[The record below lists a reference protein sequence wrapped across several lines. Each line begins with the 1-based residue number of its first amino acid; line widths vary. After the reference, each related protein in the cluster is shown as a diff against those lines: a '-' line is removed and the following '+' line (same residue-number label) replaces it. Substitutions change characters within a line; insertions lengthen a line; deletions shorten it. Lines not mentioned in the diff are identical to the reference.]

1 MAKYKV
7 SVESSKSVE
16 EAFAYM
22 ADLRNFA
29 NWDPGVLTV
38 TQVAGDGAGPESS
51 FDVAVKSVGGGT
63 VLRYETVEYDEPGN
77 LLVEARN
84 SKFTSIDR
92 ITVVAKGEG
101 SIVTYSAELLL
112 NGCLSPLNPL
122 LGLVFN
128 RIGDRAAAGLRRVLA

>member
-1 MAKYKV
+1 MAKYTV

-63 VLRYETVEYDEPGN
+63 VLGYETLEYDEPGN

-92 ITVVAKGEG
+92 ITVVAKDEG
-101 SIVTYSAELLL
+101 SIVTYAAELLL

>member
-1 MAKYKV
+1 MAKYTV

-38 TQVAGDGAGPESS
+38 TQVAGDGAGLGSS

-63 VLRYETVEYDEPGN
+63 VLRYETLEYDEPAN

-92 ITVVAKGEG
+92 ITVVAKDEG
-101 SIVTYSAELLL
+101 SIITYAAELLL

>member
-101 SIVTYSAELLL
+101 SMVTYSAELLL

-128 RIGDRAAAGLRRVLA
+128 RIGDRAAVGLRRVLA

>member
-1 MAKYKV
+1 MAKYTV

-63 VLRYETVEYDEPGN
+63 VLRYETLEYDEPGN

-92 ITVVAKGEG
+92 ITVVAKDEG
-101 SIVTYSAELLL
+101 SIVTYAAELLL
-112 NGCLSPLNPL
+112 NGCLSLLNPL

>member
-1 MAKYKV
+1 M
-7 SVESSKSVE
+7 S
-16 EAFAYM
+16 
-22 ADLRNFA
+22 DLRNFA
-29 NWDPGVLTV
+29 SWDPGVLTV
-38 TQVAGDGAGPESS
+38 TQVAGDGGGPESS

-128 RIGDRAAAGLRRVLA
+128 RIGDRAAVGLRRVLA

>member
-1 MAKYKV
+1 MAKYTV

-38 TQVAGDGAGPESS
+38 TQVAGDGAGLGSS

-92 ITVVAKGEG
+92 ITVVAKDKG
-101 SIVTYSAELLL
+101 SIVTYAAELLL

>member
-29 NWDPGVLTV
+29 SWDPGVLAV
-38 TQVAGDGAGPESS
+38 TQVTGDGAGPDSS

-63 VLRYETVEYDEPGN
+63 VLRYETAEYDQPGN

-84 SKFTSIDR
+84 SRFTSIDR
-92 ITVVAKGEG
+92 ITVVAKNEG
-101 SIVTYSAELLL
+101 SVVTYSAELLL

-128 RIGDRAAAGLRRVLA
+128 RIGDRAAVGLRRVLA

>member
-1 MAKYKV
+1 MAKYTL
-7 SVESSKSVE
+7 SVERSKSVE

-29 NWDPGVLTV
+29 KWDPGVLTV
-38 TQVAGDGAGPESS
+38 TQVAGDGAGLGSS

-63 VLRYETVEYDEPGN
+63 VLRYETLEYDEPGN

-92 ITVVAKGEG
+92 ITVVAKDEG
-101 SIVTYSAELLL
+101 SIITYAAELLL

>member
-1 MAKYKV
+1 MAKYTV

-38 TQVAGDGAGPESS
+38 TQVAGDGAGMGSS

-63 VLRYETVEYDEPGN
+63 VLRYETLEYDEPGN

-92 ITVVAKGEG
+92 ITVVAKDEG
-101 SIVTYSAELLL
+101 SIVTYAAELLL

>member
-1 MAKYKV
+1 MAKYTV

-38 TQVAGDGAGPESS
+38 TQVAGDGGGPESS

>member
-1 MAKYKV
+1 MAKYTV

-38 TQVAGDGAGPESS
+38 TQVAGDGAGLGSS
-51 FDVAVKSVGGGT
+51 FDVEVKSVGGGT
-63 VLRYETVEYDEPGN
+63 VLRYETLEYDEPGN

-92 ITVVAKGEG
+92 ITVVAKDEG
-101 SIVTYSAELLL
+101 SIVTYAAELLL

>member
-1 MAKYKV
+1 MAKYTV

-38 TQVAGDGAGPESS
+38 TQVAGDGAGLRSS

-63 VLRYETVEYDEPGN
+63 VLRYETLEYDEPGN

-92 ITVVAKGEG
+92 ITVVAKDEG
-101 SIVTYSAELLL
+101 SIVTYAAELLL

>member
-1 MAKYKV
+1 MAKYTV

-16 EAFAYM
+16 ETFAYM

-101 SIVTYSAELLL
+101 SMVTYSAELLL

-128 RIGDRAAAGLRRVLA
+128 RIGDRAAVGLRRVLA

>member
-101 SIVTYSAELLL
+101 SIVTYAAELLL

-128 RIGDRAAAGLRRVLA
+128 RIGDRAAVGLRRVLA

>member
-1 MAKYKV
+1 MAKYTV

-38 TQVAGDGAGPESS
+38 TQVAGDGAGLGSS
-51 FDVAVKSVGGGT
+51 FDVAVKSIGGGT
-63 VLRYETVEYDEPGN
+63 VLRYETLEYDEPGN

-92 ITVVAKGEG
+92 ITVVAKDEG
-101 SIVTYSAELLL
+101 SIVTYAAELLL

>member
-1 MAKYKV
+1 MAKYTV

-38 TQVAGDGAGPESS
+38 TQVAGDGAGLGSS
-51 FDVAVKSVGGGT
+51 FDLAVKSVGGGT
-63 VLRYETVEYDEPGN
+63 VLRYETLEYDEPGN

-92 ITVVAKGEG
+92 ITVVAKDEG
-101 SIVTYSAELLL
+101 SIVTYAAELLL

>member
-1 MAKYKV
+1 MSKYTV

-16 EAFAYM
+16 EAFTYM

-38 TQVAGDGAGPESS
+38 AQVAGDGAGPESI

-63 VLRYETVEYDEPGN
+63 VLRYETVEYDQPGN

-84 SKFTSIDR
+84 SRFTSIDR
-92 ITVVAKGEG
+92 ITVVAKDEG
-101 SIVTYSAELLL
+101 SIVRYSAELLL
-112 NGCLSPLNPL
+112 NGCLSPLDPL

-128 RIGDRAAAGLRRVLA
+128 RIGDRAAVGLRRVLA

>member
-1 MAKYKV
+1 MAKYTV

-63 VLRYETVEYDEPGN
+63 VLRYETLEYDEPGN

-92 ITVVAKGEG
+92 ITVVAKDEG
-101 SIVTYSAELLL
+101 SIVTYAAELLL

-122 LGLVFN
+122 LGLVF
-128 RIGDRAAAGLRRVLA
+128 GDRAAAGLRRVLA

>member
-1 MAKYKV
+1 M

-101 SIVTYSAELLL
+101 SMVTYSAELLL

-128 RIGDRAAAGLRRVLA
+128 RIGDRAAVGLRRVLA

>member
-1 MAKYKV
+1 MAKYTV

-38 TQVAGDGAGPESS
+38 NQVAGDGAGLGSS

-63 VLRYETVEYDEPGN
+63 VLRYETLEYDEPAN

-92 ITVVAKGEG
+92 ITVVAKDEG
-101 SIVTYSAELLL
+101 SIVTYAAELLL

>member
-1 MAKYKV
+1 MAKYTV

-38 TQVAGDGAGPESS
+38 TQVAGDGAGLGSS
-51 FDVAVKSVGGGT
+51 FDVVAKSVGGGT
-63 VLRYETVEYDEPGN
+63 VLRYETLEYDEPAN

-92 ITVVAKGEG
+92 ITVVAKDEG

>member
-1 MAKYKV
+1 MAKYTV

-22 ADLRNFA
+22 ADSRNFA

-38 TQVAGDGAGPESS
+38 TQVAGDGGGPESS

-92 ITVVAKGEG
+92 ITVVAKDEG
-101 SIVTYSAELLL
+101 SIVTYAAELLL

>member
-1 MAKYKV
+1 M
-7 SVESSKSVE
+7 S
-16 EAFAYM
+16 
-22 ADLRNFA
+22 DLRNFA
-29 NWDPGVLTV
+29 SWDPGVLTV
-38 TQVAGDGAGPESS
+38 TQVAGDGGGPESI
-51 FDVAVKSVGGGT
+51 FDVAVKSVSGGT

-128 RIGDRAAAGLRRVLA
+128 RIGDRAAVGLRRVLA

>member
-1 MAKYKV
+1 MAKYTV
-7 SVESSKSVE
+7 SVESSKSLE

-63 VLRYETVEYDEPGN
+63 VLRYETLEYDEPGN

-92 ITVVAKGEG
+92 ITVVAKDEG
-101 SIVTYSAELLL
+101 SIVTYAAELLL

>member
-1 MAKYKV
+1 MAKYTV

-38 TQVAGDGAGPESS
+38 TQVAGDGAGMGSS

-92 ITVVAKGEG
+92 ITVVAKDEG
-101 SIVTYSAELLL
+101 SIVTYAAELLL

>member
-1 MAKYKV
+1 MAKYTV

-38 TQVAGDGAGPESS
+38 TQVAGDGAGLGSS

-63 VLRYETVEYDEPGN
+63 VLRYETLEYDEPAN

-92 ITVVAKGEG
+92 ITVVAKDEG

>member
-1 MAKYKV
+1 MSKYKV

-38 TQVAGDGAGPESS
+38 TQVAGDGAGLGSS

>member
-38 TQVAGDGAGPESS
+38 TQVAGDGGGPESS

-101 SIVTYSAELLL
+101 SIVTYAAELLL

>member
-1 MAKYKV
+1 MAKYTV

-29 NWDPGVLTV
+29 KWDPGVLTV
-38 TQVAGDGAGPESS
+38 TQVAGDGAGLGSS

-63 VLRYETVEYDEPGN
+63 VLRYETLEYDEPGN

-92 ITVVAKGEG
+92 ITVVAKDEG
-101 SIVTYSAELLL
+101 SIITYAAELLL

>member
-38 TQVAGDGAGPESS
+38 TQVAGDGGGPESS

-101 SIVTYSAELLL
+101 SMVTYSAELLL

-128 RIGDRAAAGLRRVLA
+128 RIGDRAAVGLRRVLA

>member
-1 MAKYKV
+1 MAKYTV

-38 TQVAGDGAGPESS
+38 TQVAGDGAGLGSS

-63 VLRYETVEYDEPGN
+63 VLRYETLEYDEPGN

-128 RIGDRAAAGLRRVLA
+128 RIGDRAAVGLRRVLA

>member
-38 TQVAGDGAGPESS
+38 TQVAGDGAGPGSS

-101 SIVTYSAELLL
+101 SMVTYSAELLL

-128 RIGDRAAAGLRRVLA
+128 RIGDRAAVGLRRVLA

>member
-1 MAKYKV
+1 MAEYTV

-38 TQVAGDGAGPESS
+38 TQVAGDGAGLGSS

-63 VLRYETVEYDEPGN
+63 VLRYETLEYDEPGN

-92 ITVVAKGEG
+92 ITVVAKDKG
-101 SIVTYSAELLL
+101 SIVTYAAELLL

>member
-1 MAKYKV
+1 MSKYKV

-29 NWDPGVLTV
+29 SWDPGVLTV
-38 TQVAGDGAGPESS
+38 TQVAGDGAGPESI

-63 VLRYETVEYDEPGN
+63 LLRYETVEYDQPGN
-77 LLVEARN
+77 LLVKARN
-84 SKFTSIDR
+84 STFTSIDR
-92 ITVVAKGEG
+92 ITVVANDEG

-112 NGCLSPLNPL
+112 NGCLSPFNPL
-122 LGLVFN
+122 LGLIFT
-128 RIGDRAAAGLRRVLA
+128 RIGDRAAVGLRRVLA

>member
-1 MAKYKV
+1 MSKYNV
-7 SVESSKSVE
+7 SVESSKSVD

-38 TQVAGDGAGPESS
+38 TQVVGDGAGPASS
-51 FDVAVKSVGGGT
+51 FDVTVKSVGGGT

-77 LLVEARN
+77 LLVKARN
-84 SKFTSIDR
+84 SSFTSIDR
-92 ITVVAKGEG
+92 ITIVARGEG
-101 SIVTYSAELLL
+101 SLVTYSAELLL
-112 NGCLSPLNPL
+112 NGWLSPFNPL

-128 RIGDRAAAGLRRVLA
+128 RIGDRAAVGLRGVLA

>member
-38 TQVAGDGAGPESS
+38 TQVAGDGGGPESS

>member
-1 MAKYKV
+1 MAKYTV

-38 TQVAGDGAGPESS
+38 TQVAGDGGGPESS

-101 SIVTYSAELLL
+101 SMVTYSAELLL

-128 RIGDRAAAGLRRVLA
+128 RIGDRAAVGLRRVLA

>member
-1 MAKYKV
+1 MAKYTV

-38 TQVAGDGAGPESS
+38 TQVAGDGAGLESS

-92 ITVVAKGEG
+92 ITVVAKDEG
-101 SIVTYSAELLL
+101 SIVTYAAELLL

-128 RIGDRAAAGLRRVLA
+128 RIGDRAAAGLRRVLT

>member
-38 TQVAGDGAGPESS
+38 TQVAGDGAGLGSS

-92 ITVVAKGEG
+92 ITVVAKDEG
-101 SIVTYSAELLL
+101 SIVTYAAELLL